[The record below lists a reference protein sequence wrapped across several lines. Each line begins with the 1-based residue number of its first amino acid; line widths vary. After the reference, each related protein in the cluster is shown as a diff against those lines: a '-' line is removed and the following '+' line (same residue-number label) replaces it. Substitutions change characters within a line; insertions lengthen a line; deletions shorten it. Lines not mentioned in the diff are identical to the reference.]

1 MLIDRANLE
10 TAFKGFKS
18 VYTAAFDAT
27 PSEID
32 KIAMRVG
39 SSTREEEYGW
49 LGQFPALR
57 EWIGDRVVHELA
69 SDGFKIKNR
78 KFESTVK
85 VKRDDLSDDHFGIY
99 KPMFDEMG
107 RVTKQHPD
115 RLAFDLLATGFATT
129 CFDGQPFFDADHP
142 QDSATTGETVTVS
155 NVLDGTGNPWFLLDL
170 SRGIKPVIFQE
181 REKYDFQAVVDR
193 VDHNVFMRDEYLYGI
208 RARVNV
214 GFGLWQLAFGSKA
227 ELTAANLRAAY
238 TAMLDFRGDR
248 GQLLGIRPTHLVVG
262 NSNHFAARDLLTL
275 EQIDGTSNGNRGL
288 VDLIS
293 SPFLA

>member
-1 MLIDRANLE
+1 MLIDRANLD
-10 TAFKGFKS
+10 TAFKGFRS
-18 VYTAAFDAT
+18 VYNAAFDAT
-27 PSEID
+27 PTEID
-32 KIAMRVG
+32 KVAMRVG
-39 SSTREEEYGW
+39 SETSEEEYGW
-49 LGQFPALR
+49 LGQFPSLR
-57 EWIGDRVVHELA
+57 EWVGDRIVHELA

-85 VKRDDLSDDHFGIY
+85 VKRDDLSDDRFGLY
-99 KPMFDEMG
+99 KPLFDEMG

-115 RLAFDLLATGFATT
+115 RLAFELLTQGFTT
-129 CFDGQPFFDADHP
+129 RCFDGQSFFDADHP
-142 QDSATTGETVTVS
+142 QEPEQGGATVTVS
-155 NVLDGTGNPWFLLDL
+155 NVQDGTGAPWFLLDL

-181 REKYDFQAVVDR
+181 REKYQFQKVDTDT
-193 VDHNVFMRDEYLYGI
+193 DHNVFMRDEYLYGI

-227 ELTAANLRAAY
+227 ELTAANLRAAF
-238 TAMLDFRGDR
+238 TTMMNFRGDR

-262 NSNHFAARDLLTL
+262 AYNHFTARDLLTL

-288 VDLIS
+288 VELIS

>member
-1 MLIDRANLE
+1 MLIDRANLD
-10 TAFKGFKS
+10 TAFKGFRS
-18 VYTAAFDAT
+18 VYNVAFDAT
-27 PSEID
+27 STEID
-32 KIAMRVG
+32 KVAMRVG
-39 SSTREEEYGW
+39 SETSEEEYGW
-49 LGQFPALR
+49 LGQFPSLR
-57 EWIGDRVVHELA
+57 EWIGDRVVHDLA

-85 VKRDDLSDDHFGIY
+85 VKRDDLSDDRFGLY

-115 RLAFDLLATGFATT
+115 RLAFELLTNGFSTA
-129 CFDGQPFFDADHP
+129 CFDGQFFFDADHP
-142 QDSATTGETVTVS
+142 QEDEQSDEIITVS
-155 NVLDGTGNPWFLLDL
+155 NVQDGAGAPWFLLDL

-181 REKYDFQAVVDR
+181 REKYQFQKVDADT
-193 VDHNVFMRDEYLYGI
+193 DHNVFMRDEYLYGI

-227 ELTAANLRAAY
+227 ELTAANLRAAF
-238 TAMLDFRGDR
+238 TAMTSFRGDR

-262 NSNHFAARDLLTL
+262 NSNHFTARDLLTL

-288 VDLIS
+288 VELIS

>member
-10 TAFKGFKS
+10 TTFKGFKS
-18 VYTAAFDAT
+18 VFSSAFDAT
-27 PSEID
+27 PNEIG
-32 KIAMRVG
+32 KIAMHVV
-39 SSTREEEYGW
+39 STTLEEEYGW
-49 LGQFPALR
+49 LGQFPTLR

-85 VKRDDLSDDHFGIY
+85 VKRDDLSDDRFGIY
-99 KPMFDEMG
+99 KPLFDEMG

-115 RLAFDLLATGFATT
+115 RLAFELLANGFATA

-142 QDSATTGETVTVS
+142 QESEKTGVTVTVS
-155 NVLDGTGNPWFLLDL
+155 NVLAGTGDPWFLLDL
-170 SRGIKPVIFQE
+170 SRGVKPLIFQG
-181 REKYDFQAVVDR
+181 RESYQFQKVDNDN
-193 VDHNVFMRDEYLYGI
+193 DHRVFMRDEYLYGI

>member
-85 VKRDDLSDDHFGIY
+85 VKRDDLSDDRFGIY

-115 RLAFDLLATGFATT
+115 RLAFELLANGFSTA
-129 CFDGQPFFDADHP
+129 CFDGQFFFDADHP
-142 QDSATTGETVTVS
+142 QDSATAGDTVTVS
-155 NVLDGTGNPWFLLDL
+155 NVLDGTGDPWFLLDL

-181 REKYDFQAVVDR
+181 REKYDFQTVDDAR
-193 VDHNVFMRDEYLYGI
+193 DHNVFMRDEYLYGI

-214 GFGLWQLAFGSKA
+214 GFGLWQLAFASKA
-227 ELTAANLRAAY
+227 LLTAANLRAAY

-262 NSNHFAARDLLTL
+262 NSNYFAARDLLAL

>member
-10 TAFKGFKS
+10 TTFKGFKA
-18 VYTAAFDAT
+18 VYDAAFKAA

-39 SSTREEEYGW
+39 SETSEEEYGW
-49 LGQFPALR
+49 LGQFPSLR
-57 EWIGDRVVHELA
+57 EWIGDRIVHELT

-85 VKRDDLSDDHFGIY
+85 VKRDDLSDDRFGIY
-99 KPMFDEMG
+99 KPLFDEMG

-115 RLAFDLLATGFATT
+115 RLAFELLTQGFATP
-129 CFDGQPFFDADHP
+129 CFDRQFFFDADHP
-142 QDSATTGETVTVS
+142 QESETTGATVTAS
-155 NVLDGTGNPWFLLDL
+155 NVQAGGGEPWFLLDL

-181 REKYDFQAVVDR
+181 REKYRFQKVDADT
-193 VDHNVFMRDEYLYGI
+193 DHNVFMRDEYLYGI

-214 GFGLWQLAFGSKA
+214 GFGLWQLAFASKA
-227 ELTAANLRAAY
+227 DLTAANLRAAF
-238 TAMLDFRGDR
+238 TAMTNFRGDR

-262 NSNHFAARDLLTL
+262 NGNYFVARDILES
-275 EQIDGTSNGNRGL
+275 EQIDGTSNTNRRL
-288 VDLIS
+288 VDLIAT
-293 SPFLA
+293 PFLA